1 MGSDSMF
8 RLRASRASAL
18 LAAIATVLIL
28 AACGD
33 SGSDTADTAAA
44 EQEIEEA
51 ALAYGES
58 EGSDACDFLSQSA
71 IETLGGPEGCA
82 SEFESV
88 PAAEFEIEEV
98 EVSGDT
104 ATASVR
110 NVQSDQVIDLELV
123 NEDESWKIA
132 MFPGLGDASSQ

>member
-18 LAAIATVLIL
+18 LAAIATALVL

-123 NEDESWKIA
+123 NEEESWKIS
-132 MFPGLGDASSQ
+132 MFPGLGEANSQ

>member
-1 MGSDSMF
+1 MF
-8 RLRASRASAL
+8 RLRASKAVAL
-18 LAAIATVLIL
+18 LAAVATALAL
-28 AACGD
+28 AACGGD
-33 SGSDTADTAAA
+33 DGSDTEDAAAA
-44 EQEIEEA
+44 EQEIEDA
-51 ALAYGES
+51 ALGYGEA

-71 IETLGGPEGCA
+71 IETLGGPEGCS

-104 ATASVR
+104 ATANVR

-123 NEDESWKIA
+123 NEEGSWKIS
-132 MFPGLGDASSQ
+132 MFPGLGDANAE